1 MSAELIVYA
10 LVAAGLIFWLR
21 SILGT
26 RSQDEMDRP
35 APRLELGD
43 DGKVINLDAPDDKS
57 SDNLNLI
64 EELAATPKGNM
75 SIVGPAV
82 VPGLIEIAKAD
93 RSFNVYTFLQAT
105 QDAFVYVVESFAE
118 GDRETLEDL
127 LSPEVY
133 KAFDGAISAREKAG
147 ETMITEIRSIQKAE
161 ITEARLDGKDAVV
174 TVRFFAEEM
183 SVTKDAEQNVIVGHP
198 DKTTTMRDLWVFSRN
213 IKSRDPRWLVIETR
227 EDGVNDNESIPNS
240 H

>member
-1 MSAELIVYA
+1 MVYA

-43 DGKVINLDAPDDKS
+43 DGKVVNLDAPEGAAV
-57 SDNLNLI
+57 DNLKLI
-64 EELAATPKGNM
+64 EELAETPKGNM
-75 SIVGPAV
+75 SIAGPSA
-82 VPGLIEIAKAD
+82 VPGLIDIAKAD
-93 RSFNVYTFLQAT
+93 RSFDVYTFLQAT
-105 QDAFVYVVESFAE
+105 QDVFVYVVEAFAD

-133 KAFDGAISAREKAG
+133 AAFDGAISEREKAG
-147 ETMITEIRSIQKAE
+147 EVMQTEIQSIQKSE
-161 ITEARLDGKDAVV
+161 ITEARIDGKNAVV
-174 TVRFFAEEM
+174 TVRFLADEM
-183 SVTKDAEQNVIVGHP
+183 SVTRDEEQNIVAGHP
-198 DKTTTMRDLWVFSRN
+198 DKTSQMRDLWTFSRN
-213 IKSRDPRWLVIETR
+213 IKSRDPRWLVVETR